1 MSKHLKRL
9 AVPRQWSIP
18 KKVSHWA
25 LKPAPGPHATEASV
39 PLGLVLRDYL
49 RVCDT
54 AREARFILDARDVL
68 VDQKVVT
75 DPKRA
80 VGLMDVVSIPKL
92 DQNWRVLL
100 DTRGRLAL
108 TEMNKANAGWKLC
121 RLEDKTT
128 VAGGATQL
136 NLHDG
141 RNLLVKEAPY
151 KTGDTLKIKLPEQKV
166 MEHYPM
172 APGAQAFVTGGTHV
186 GENAKVTEIEVI
198 RASRANLVWL
208 QTGETKFNTV
218 KPYVFV
224 VGKSEKAE
232 IRLPEERI
240 TAARPWRSS

>member
-18 KKVSHWA
+18 RKTTHWA
-25 LKPAPGPHATEASV
+25 PKPSPGPHAADESV
-39 PLGLVLRDYL
+39 PLSLILRDYL

-54 AREARFILDARDVL
+54 AREARAVLNQRKVL
-68 VDQKVVT
+68 VDGRPVT
-75 DPKRA
+75 DPKRSL
-80 VGLMDVVSIPKL
+80 GLMDVLTLAQVDTS
-92 DQNWRVLL
+92 WRVLL

-108 TEMNKANAGWKLC
+108 AEMNKANSGWKLC
-121 RLEDKTT
+121 RVEDKTT

-141 RNLLVKEAPY
+141 RNLVVKEAPY
-151 KTGDTLKIKLPEQKV
+151 KTGDVLKVKVPEQKV

-172 APGAQAFVTGGTHV
+172 VEGAQAFITGGTHV
-186 GENAKVTEIEVI
+186 GENAVISRIEVT
-198 RASRANLVWL
+198 RDPRANLVHL
-208 QTGETKFNTV
+208 RSGDVDFLTI

-224 VGKSEKAE
+224 VGKEKPE

-240 TAARPWRSS
+240 TAARPWRVA

>member
-25 LKPAPGPHATEASV
+25 PKPSPGPHASDASV
-39 PLGLVLRDYL
+39 PLSLVLRDYL

-54 AREARFILDARDVL
+54 GREARIILGNREVL
-68 VDQKVVT
+68 VDQRVVT
-75 DPKRA
+75 DPKRSI
-80 VGLMDVVSIPKL
+80 GLMDVLSIPKL

-108 TEMNKANAGWKLC
+108 ADMNKANAGWKLC
-121 RLEDKTT
+121 RIEDKTT
-128 VAGGATQL
+128 VAGGITQL

-151 KTGDTLKIKLPEQKV
+151 RTGDVLKVKLPEQKIA
-166 MEHYPM
+166 EHFPM
-172 APGAQAFVTGGTHV
+172 VEGAHAFITGGSHV
-186 GENAKVTEIEVI
+186 GENARITKIEVT
-198 RASRANLVWL
+198 RDPRANIVHLADGDV
-208 QTGETKFNTV
+208 EYNTV
-218 KPYVFV
+218 KPYAFV
-224 VGKSEKAE
+224 VGKDKPE

-240 TAARPWRSS
+240 TAARPWRMA

>member
-25 LKPAPGPHATEASV
+25 PKPAPGPHASDESI
-39 PLGLVLRDYL
+39 PLSLVLRDYL
-49 RVCDT
+49 KVCDT
-54 AREARFILDARDVL
+54 AREARIILSNRDVL

-92 DQNWRVLL
+92 DQSWRVLL

-121 RLEDKTT
+121 RIEDKTT

-151 KTGDTLKIKLPEQKV
+151 KTGDVLKLKVPEQKV

-172 APGAQAFVTGGTHV
+172 APGAHAFITGGTHV
-186 GENAKVTEIEVI
+186 GENARIKEIEVI
-198 RASRANLVWL
+198 RASRANLVYL
-208 QTGETKFNTV
+208 QDGEAEFSTV

-224 VGKSEKAE
+224 VGKDKPE

-240 TAARPWRSS
+240 TAARPWRSA